1 MLQGGKVK
9 LLESKGGLT
18 SMRSRPP
25 TVTVAAILLVLLSLF
40 DFPWLYQL
48 LFPGF
53 IGAMEPP
60 AFIIYSGYV
69 LGIVGIVVA
78 IGLWRLNKWSFWA
91 TIVVCVL
98 NFLSGAPGVV
108 FAPGALKGVI
118 VVGEVVAVL
127 IVVLVV
133 LPSSRRALSGS

>member
-1 MLQGGKVK
+1 
-9 LLESKGGLT
+9 
-18 SMRSRPP
+18 MRSRPP

-48 LFPGF
+48 LFPGVTE
-53 IGAMEPP
+53 EPP
-60 AFIIYSGYV
+60 AFVIYSGYV

-98 NFLSGAPGVV
+98 NFLLGAPGVIM
-108 FAPGALKGVI
+108 APGGALKAVI

-127 IVVLVV
+127 IIVLVV
-133 LPSSRRALSGS
+133 LRSSRRALAAAEQRSSRVR

>member
-1 MLQGGKVK
+1 
-9 LLESKGGLT
+9 
-18 SMRSRPP
+18 MRSRPP

-53 IGAMEPP
+53 MGAMEPP
-60 AFIIYSGYV
+60 AFVIYSGYV

-78 IGLWRLNKWSFWA
+78 IGLWRLNKWSYWA

-98 NFLSGAPGVV
+98 NFLLGAPGVV